1 MMNHFK
7 ILSFI
12 ILMIASSNTYLQ
24 ANTLTTQ
31 IQIMLNELNF
41 NAGPEDGIYGN
52 KTKTALESFYQK
64 NKNSFDG
71 KLSQNEFD
79 DILLEMPKGFTNEG
93 LILKASINRHKDSFI
108 KNTLNLENYDN
119 EVNQLNTASE
129 KNEKNAQW
137 LQKNMTF
144 EDARHLISRTGFGA
158 HPSAILRLV
167 GLTRSLAII
176 SIVNLLLHEHGSN
189 TISSIA
195 LELNLLI
202 CFTTSI
208 RLDYFHSISFPVV
221 V

>member
-1 MMNHFK
+1 MISQFK
-7 ILSFI
+7 ILSFV

-79 DILLEMPKGFTNEG
+79 DILSEMPKGFTDED
-93 LILKASINRHKDSFI
+93 LILKTSIKRHQDSFI

-119 EVNQLNTASE
+119 EVNLLNITSE
-129 KNEKNAQW
+129 NNEKKCSMASKEYD
-137 LQKNMTF
+137 L
-144 EDARHLISRTGFGA
+144 
-158 HPSAILRLV
+158 
-167 GLTRSLAII
+167 
-176 SIVNLLLHEHGSN
+176 
-189 TISSIA
+189 
-195 LELNLLI
+195 
-202 CFTTSI
+202 
-208 RLDYFHSISFPVV
+208 
-221 V
+221 